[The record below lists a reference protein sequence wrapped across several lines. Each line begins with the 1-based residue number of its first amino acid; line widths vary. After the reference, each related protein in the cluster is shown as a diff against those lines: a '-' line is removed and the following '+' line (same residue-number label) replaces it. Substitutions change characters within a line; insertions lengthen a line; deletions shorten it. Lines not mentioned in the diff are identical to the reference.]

1 MIRFFLLIVCFF
13 YINKPTFAEDSQLRV
28 DNYSEDKSLSLSPPP
43 ISLVPQVQT
52 SEDKGSDGYSSIIID
67 GSIKVRQLEAISPE
81 SLGILDENMG
91 GLSPSFWEGTPK
103 ELIEVLFP
111 KLPREIRSRTIRQLA
126 KNLLLSVATPPES
139 APSIDILVD
148 METIVPISRGFKKPE
163 ANLVSQDQLDEKSN
177 NFDFLFSRLFQLS
190 KMGQWEDLNSLGY
203 LIPDSYVTERV
214 AILMNDLALVN
225 EDYEVA
231 CANATAQLQ
240 ISNNSYWEKVFAF
253 CQLLEGNIAGGFL
266 TIDLLR
272 ERGVE
277 DKAFFWVAELMSGNR
292 PITPNGLQRLS
303 PLQLSML
310 KSVGRPFPAQFTNNG
325 DPTLLKI
332 LSTSKLLYIDKE
344 LSDESL
350 FNNNRK
356 DAVELRIR
364 AAERALELGVI
375 KPKVIHELYR
385 NAQVDI
391 DLVGKE
397 NESEE
402 LNSEENS
409 IIAQNEEPDSNN
421 LNLSSQSINSKQ
433 GDISRL
439 DNMSASSPLER
450 AALFRLAEEQVI
462 PTAKAEVISRAIDIA
477 RGSTNKLSPDI
488 ITVGIIYS
496 SLILNMEP
504 SGDLIW
510 FAGNAIRALIAS
522 GFSEEAI
529 KWLDLS
535 RSYSRTSIEA
545 SEASAA
551 LWPIERQIEPK
562 VSNVITPIR
571 IKRWSESRPRS
582 SLDDDKVLIL
592 STLVAAGDIVPKFEW
607 LSVMDK
613 GIKYTTPMPAPHIWE
628 GLQLASKNLSLG
640 ETILFSIIS
649 LSNLNLE
656 DVSPIV
662 LSQVIKSLIK
672 VGLEREARNLAV
684 EAMLLRGL

>member
-1 MIRFFLLIVCFF
+1 
-13 YINKPTFAEDSQLRV
+13 
-28 DNYSEDKSLSLSPPP
+28 
-43 ISLVPQVQT
+43 
-52 SEDKGSDGYSSIIID
+52 
-67 GSIKVRQLEAISPE
+67 
-81 SLGILDENMG
+81 
-91 GLSPSFWEGTPK
+91 
-103 ELIEVLFP
+103 
-111 KLPREIRSRTIRQLA
+111 
-126 KNLLLSVATPPES
+126 
-139 APSIDILVD
+139 
-148 METIVPISRGFKKPE
+148 
-163 ANLVSQDQLDEKSN
+163 
-177 NFDFLFSRLFQLS
+177 
-190 KMGQWEDLNSLGY
+190 
-203 LIPDSYVTERV
+203 
-214 AILMNDLALVN
+214 
-225 EDYEVA
+225 
-231 CANATAQLQ
+231 
-240 ISNNSYWEKVFAF
+240 
-253 CQLLEGNIAGGFL
+253 
-266 TIDLLR
+266 
-272 ERGVE
+272 
-277 DKAFFWVAELMSGNR
+277 
-292 PITPNGLQRLS
+292 
-303 PLQLSML
+303 
-310 KSVGRPFPAQFTNNG
+310 GRPFPAQFTNNG

-439 DNMSASSPLER
+439 DNMSASTPLER
-450 AALFRLAEEQVI
+450 AALFRLAEQQVI

-535 RSYSRTSIEA
+535 RSYSRTSIE
-545 SEASAA
+545 
-551 LWPIERQIEPK
+551 
-562 VSNVITPIR
+562 
-571 IKRWSESRPRS
+571 
-582 SLDDDKVLIL
+582 
-592 STLVAAGDIVPKFEW
+592 
-607 LSVMDK
+607 
-613 GIKYTTPMPAPHIWE
+613 
-628 GLQLASKNLSLG
+628 
-640 ETILFSIIS
+640 
-649 LSNLNLE
+649 
-656 DVSPIV
+656 
-662 LSQVIKSLIK
+662 
-672 VGLEREARNLAV
+672 
-684 EAMLLRGL
+684 